1 MNTRLFDQAE
11 AALPPAFARTPPA
24 CGLILGSGWGAALRT
39 GRVLARVPYRD
50 LPGLGASTVV
60 GHAGELLL
68 FERHG
73 LRVAAFMGRRHWYEG
88 AGWEPVVLPV
98 ELLRRLGA
106 PRVLITNAAGGID
119 PNLHPGDLMLIRDQ
133 INTSGVNPLLGP
145 LVPGWGPRFPDQSRV
160 YDDGLGD
167 LLRKAAH
174 DTEVSLS
181 DGVYAFTTGPGYET
195 PAEIRAYASLG
206 ADAVGMSTVPEA
218 TVANAAGLRVA
229 GLSCIT
235 NMAAGISGPHL
246 SHDEVLEQTR
256 KTGPLMAALLDA
268 FLARLA
274 DEAGADAALTPRRTS
289 RARPQAR
296 RTGSPGPS
304 RTAAAA
310 PARSRSRS
318 RPG

>member
-1 MNTRLFDQAE
+1 MNTSLFDAAA
-11 AALPPAFARTPPA
+11 AALPSAFSGQPPA
-24 CGLILGSGWGAALRT
+24 CGLILGSGWGSALQT
-39 GRVLARVPYRD
+39 GAVLARIPYREI
-50 LPGLGASTVV
+50 PGLGASTVV
-60 GHAGELLL
+60 GHAGELVL

-106 PRVLITNAAGGID
+106 RRVLITNAAGGIS
-119 PNLHPGDLMLIRDQ
+119 PSLRPGDLMAIRDH
-133 INTSGVNPLLGP
+133 INTTGANPLIGP
-145 LVPGWGPRFPDQSRV
+145 VVPGWGPRFPDQSRV
-160 YDDGLGD
+160 YDPELVE

-174 DTEVSLS
+174 DTDATLS

-195 PAEIRAYASLG
+195 PAEIRAYAGMG

-218 TVANAAGLRVA
+218 IVANAAGLRVA

-256 KTGPLMAALLDA
+256 KTAPAMAALLDA

-274 DEAGADAALTPRRTS
+274 A
-289 RARPQAR
+289 ARP
-296 RTGSPGPS
+296 
-304 RTAAAA
+304 
-310 PARSRSRS
+310 
-318 RPG
+318 